1 MPLRDHF
8 RPPLGELRH
17 WESFHAR
24 WATVMADTLEAE
36 LLPPGYFAEVQVHVG
51 SRVEVD
57 VATFEDEPS
66 PAYFAARDHGGTATA
81 TAMLAPQVWT
91 PPAPDMVLP
100 MAFPDRVE
108 VLIFNSEAGP
118 TLVAA
123 IELVSPRHKDRVPSR
138 RAFATK
144 CANYLQHGIGL
155 VVVDVVTNRRAN
167 LHNEMI
173 ALLQLADEYRI
184 APDSLYAV
192 AYRPIQRADTAEVQ
206 AWPKVLAVGDELPTL
221 PLPLDKGQCLRLDLE
236 EAYTAACRRMRLPD
250 E

>member
-24 WATVMADTLEAE
+24 WAAVIADALEAD

-51 SRVEVD
+51 S
-57 VATFEDEPS
+57 
-66 PAYFAARDHGGTATA
+66 TATA
-81 TAMLAPQVWT
+81 TLSPQVWS
-91 PPAPDMVLP
+91 PPAPGMVLP
-100 MAFPDRVE
+100 AVFPDRLE
-108 VLIFNSEAGP
+108 VLIFNTESGP

-123 IELVSPRHKDRVPSR
+123 IELVSPRNKDREPTR

-144 CANYLQHGIGL
+144 CANYLQQGIGL
-155 VVVDVVTNRRAN
+155 VLVDIVTNRRPN

-173 ALLQLADEYRI
+173 RLLELDDEYLI
-184 APDSLYAV
+184 DPDSLYAT
-192 AYRPIQRADTAEVQ
+192 AYRPLQREGTPEIQV
-206 AWPKVLAVGDELPTL
+206 WPQRLAVGEQLPTL

-236 EAYTAACRRMRLPD
+236 ETYAEACRRTRLPD

>member
-8 RPPLGELRH
+8 HPPLGELRH

-24 WATVMADTLEAE
+24 WATVIADTLEAD

-51 SRVEVD
+51 NRVEVD
-57 VATFEDEPS
+57 VATFEDEPLQAG
-66 PAYFAARDHGGTATA
+66 PGAREGGATATA
-81 TAMLAPQVWT
+81 TLPSQVWA
-91 PPAPDMVLP
+91 PPEPGMVLP
-100 MAFPDRVE
+100 AVFPDRLE
-108 VLIFNSEAGP
+108 VQIFNSEAGP

-123 IELVSPRHKDRVPSR
+123 IELVSPRNKDRGPTR

-144 CANYLQHGIGL
+144 CASYLQQGIGL
-155 VVVDVVTNRRAN
+155 VLVDIVTNRRPN

-173 ALLQLADEYRI
+173 RLLELGDEYLI
-184 APDSLYAV
+184 DPNSLYAV
-192 AYRPIQRADTAEVQ
+192 AYRPVQREENAEIQV
-206 AWPKVLAVGDELPTL
+206 WPRRLAVGEPLSTL

-236 EAYTAACRRMRLPD
+236 ETYAEACRRTRLPD

>member
-24 WATVMADTLEAE
+24 WAAVIADALEAD

-57 VATFEDEPS
+57 IATFEEES
-66 PAYFAARDHGGTATA
+66 LQARPGMRDGGGTATA
-81 TAMLAPQVWT
+81 TLSPQVWS
-91 PPAPDMVLP
+91 PPAPGMVLP
-100 MAFPDRVE
+100 AVFPDRLE
-108 VLIFNSEAGP
+108 VLIFNTESGP

-123 IELVSPRHKDRVPSR
+123 IELVSPRNKDREPTR

-144 CANYLQHGIGL
+144 CANYLQQGIGL
-155 VVVDVVTNRRAN
+155 VLVDIVTNRRPN

-173 ALLQLADEYRI
+173 RLLELDDEYLI
-184 APDSLYAV
+184 DPDSLYAT
-192 AYRPIQRADTAEVQ
+192 AYRPLQREGTPQIQV
-206 AWPKVLAVGDELPTL
+206 WPQRLAVGEQLPTL

-236 EAYTAACRRMRLPD
+236 ETYAEACRRTRLPD